1 MLNSSKTSEKGEF
14 KDKSLWTSKKSVH
27 WRKSVHYTVRRTPL
41 SEQCVSIA
49 KNQYDHLKYLK
60 VSDSY
65 DSKFN
70 CNVDILI
77 GEYYYWDFVSGNIRR
92 ENSDS
97 VAVENILGWV
107 LSGT

>member
-1 MLNSSKTSEKGEF
+1 MKKVNLKTNLYGRQ
-14 KDKSLWTSKKSVH
+14 KKASIGGN
-27 WRKSVHYTVRRTPL
+27 HYTVRRTPL

-49 KNQYDHLKYLK
+49 KNQYDHLKYIK